1 MVYYR
6 QDKQKRIR
14 YLCGI
19 VGAGIL
25 LAAIVVGEAGRHPV
39 KEGGFD
45 IVRYLGERMT
55 VLVCPVSGFLKA
67 SETTDSWQEF
77 FYSIP
82 FYQSPLYDYIQGAE
96 EGTMTLSYEMLAIRE
111 GSDEGGSMSAAGSAG
126 GDNSYAA
133 YSDAMLQAGNII
145 GGNIDFSVNDA
156 VPLQEILPG
165 AAGGFTLE
173 NFVPASERKV
183 YYSLNDLRDYS
194 FLIRNFYIVDP
205 STGVTAD
212 QINAEYMMSQD
223 MTINKDVDGPQILIY
238 HTHSQEAFADS
249 VPGDA
254 STTIVGVGEYLA
266 YILEEEYGY
275 EVLHHVASYDTQQHN
290 YAYSYAE
297 PEIRKLLEEYPS
309 IQVVIDLHRDEM
321 AEGTRLVTQ
330 VNGQPT
336 AQFMFFNGLSYL
348 NELGHID
355 YLANPNLN
363 ENLAFSFQ
371 MQMTVNTYYPG
382 LARRIYLKGYRYNMH
397 LAGKSLLIELG
408 AQNNTV
414 QEIRNACHPLAD
426 VLDRVL
432 SGRG

>member
-19 VGAGIL
+19 VGVGIL

-45 IVRYLGERMT
+45 IVRYLGEKMT
-55 VLVCPVSGFLKA
+55 VLVCPVSGFLQA
-67 SETTDSWQEF
+67 SATTDSWQEF

-82 FYQSPLYDYIQGAE
+82 FYQSPLYDYIHGAE

-111 GSDEGGSMSAAGSAG
+111 GSDEGGAMSASGSAG
-126 GDNSYAA
+126 ADHSFAA
-133 YSDAMLQAGNII
+133 SSDAMLQAWNMT
-145 GGNIDFSVNDA
+145 GGDAGFSVNDA

-183 YYSLNDLRDYS
+183 YYSLNDLKDYS
-194 FLIRNFYIVDP
+194 FLVRNFYIVDP

-249 VPGDA
+249 VPGDV
-254 STTIVGVGEYLA
+254 STTIVGAGEYLA

-348 NELGHID
+348 NELGRID
-355 YLANPNLN
+355 YLSNPNLK

-371 MQMTVNTYYPG
+371 MQMTVNAYYPG

-397 LAGKSLLIELG
+397 LTGKYLLIELG

-432 SGRG
+432 SGR

>member
-1 MVYYR
+1 MVTYG

-14 YLCGI
+14 HFLGVLG
-19 VGAGIL
+19 VGVL
-25 LAAIVVGEAGRHPV
+25 LVAVLIGEAGRRSKGEV
-39 KEGGFD
+39 SYDF
-45 IVRYLGERMT
+45 VRYLGRMMT
-55 VLVCPVSGFLKA
+55 VFICPVSGFLED
-67 SETTDSWQEF
+67 SETTVSWQEF

-82 FYQSPLYDYIQGAE
+82 FYQSPLYEYIRGSE
-96 EGTMTLSYEMLAIRE
+96 DGNMSLSYELLAIRE
-111 GSDEGGSMSAAGSAG
+111 GSDEGGAMSAADSTG
-126 GDNSYAA
+126 AA
-133 YSDAMLQAGNII
+133 LNAEALMTSSHIMT
-145 GGNIDFSVNDA
+145 GGNDLSVNDA

-165 AAGGFTLE
+165 AAGGFTIE
-173 NFVPASERKV
+173 NFVPASERSA

-194 FLIRNFYIVDP
+194 FLVRNFYIVDP
-205 STGVTAD
+205 STSVTAE
-212 QINAEYMMSQD
+212 QINAESMLSRD
-223 MTINKDVDGPQILIY
+223 MTIDTTVDGPQILIY

-254 STTIVGVGEYLA
+254 STTIVGAGEYLA
-266 YILEEEYGY
+266 SILEEKYGY

-321 AEGTRLVTQ
+321 AEGTKLVTQ

-348 NELGHID
+348 NELGRID
-355 YLANPNLN
+355 YLANPNLS

-371 MQMTVNTYYPG
+371 MQMAVNTYYPG

-397 LAGKSLLIELG
+397 LTGKYLLIELG

-432 SGRG
+432 SGR

>member
-1 MVYYR
+1 MVYHG
-6 QDKQKRIR
+6 QDKQKGIR
-14 YLCGI
+14 YILGVFG
-19 VGAGIL
+19 VGML
-25 LAAIVVGEAGRHPV
+25 LIAVLVGESSRRSKESGGYDFV
-39 KEGGFD
+39 K
-45 IVRYLGERMT
+45 YLGKMMT
-55 VLVCPVSGFLKA
+55 VFICPVSGFLED
-67 SETTDSWQEF
+67 SETTVSWQEF

-96 EGTMTLSYEMLAIRE
+96 EGERILSYEMLAIRE
-111 GSDEGGSMSAAGSAG
+111 GSDEGGSMSASGADDLTAAESVMTSSGVMPG
-126 GDNSYAA
+126 G
-133 YSDAMLQAGNII
+133 
-145 GGNIDFSVNDA
+145 DFSVNDA

-165 AAGGFTLE
+165 AAGGFTIE
-173 NFVPASERKV
+173 NFVPASEKNAF
-183 YYSLNDLRDYS
+183 YNLNDLKDYS

-205 STGVTAD
+205 STSVTAE
-212 QINAEYMMSQD
+212 QINAQSMLSQD
-223 MTINKDVDGPQILIY
+223 MTIDTSVDGPQILIY

-249 VPGDA
+249 VPGDV
-254 STTIVGVGEYLA
+254 STTIVGAGEYLA
-266 YILEEEYGY
+266 SILEEKYGY
-275 EVLHHVASYDTQQHN
+275 EVLHHVASYDTQQHS

-297 PEIRKLLEEYPS
+297 PEIRKILEEYPS

-355 YLANPNLN
+355 YLANPNLK

-397 LAGKSLLIELG
+397 LTGKYLLIELG

-426 VLDRVL
+426 VIDRVL
-432 SGRG
+432 SGR

>member
-1 MVYYR
+1 MVYHG
-6 QDKQKRIR
+6 QDKQKGIR
-14 YLCGI
+14 FFLGI
-19 VGAGIL
+19 FGVAML
-25 LAAIVVGEAGRHPV
+25 LIAVLVGESSRRSR
-39 KEGGFD
+39 ESGGYDF
-45 IVRYLGERMT
+45 VGYLGKVMT
-55 VLVCPVSGFLKA
+55 VFICPVSGFLED
-67 SETTDSWQEF
+67 SETTVSWQEF

-96 EGTMTLSYEMLAIRE
+96 EGERILSYEMLAIRE
-111 GSDEGGSMSAAGSAG
+111 GSDEGGSMSAAGAADADDLVASESVMTSSGIMSG
-126 GDNSYAA
+126 G
-133 YSDAMLQAGNII
+133 
-145 GGNIDFSVNDA
+145 DFSVNDA

-165 AAGGFTLE
+165 AAGGFTIE
-173 NFVPASERKV
+173 NFVPASERNAF
-183 YYSLNDLRDYS
+183 YSLNDLKDYS

-205 STGVTAD
+205 STSVTAD
-212 QINAEYMMSQD
+212 QINAQSMLSQD
-223 MTINKDVDGPQILIY
+223 MTIDMAVDGPQILIY

-254 STTIVGVGEYLA
+254 STTIVGAGEYLA
-266 YILEEEYGY
+266 SILEEKYGY

-297 PEIRKLLEEYPS
+297 PEIRKILEEYPS

-355 YLANPNLN
+355 YLANPNLK

-397 LAGKSLLIELG
+397 LTGKYLLIELG

-426 VLDRVL
+426 VIDRVL
-432 SGRG
+432 SGR

>member
-1 MVYYR
+1 MVTYG

-14 YLCGI
+14 HFLCVLG
-19 VGAGIL
+19 VGVL
-25 LAAIVVGEAGRHPV
+25 LVAVLIGEAGRRP
-39 KEGGFD
+39 KGEESYDF
-45 IVRYLGERMT
+45 VRYLGRMMT
-55 VLVCPVSGFLKA
+55 VFICPVSGFLED
-67 SETTDSWQEF
+67 SETTVSWQEF

-82 FYQSPLYDYIQGAE
+82 FYQSPLYEYIRGSE
-96 EGTMTLSYEMLAIRE
+96 DENMSLSYELLAIRE
-111 GSDEGGSMSAAGSAG
+111 GSDEGGAMSAADSTGVSLTSEALMTSSHIMAG
-126 GDNSYAA
+126 GND
-133 YSDAMLQAGNII
+133 L
-145 GGNIDFSVNDA
+145 SVNDA
-156 VPLQEILPG
+156 VPLQDILPG
-165 AAGGFTLE
+165 AAGGFTIE
-173 NFVPASERKV
+173 NFVPASERSA

-194 FLIRNFYIVDP
+194 FLVRNFYIVDP
-205 STGVTAD
+205 STNVTAE
-212 QINAEYMMSQD
+212 QINAQSMLSQD
-223 MTINKDVDGPQILIY
+223 MTIDTTVDGPQILIY

-254 STTIVGVGEYLA
+254 STTIVGAGEYLA
-266 YILEEEYGY
+266 SILEEKYGY

-321 AEGTRLVTQ
+321 AEGTKLVTQ

-355 YLANPNLN
+355 YLANPNLS

-371 MQMTVNTYYPG
+371 MQMAVNTYYPG

-397 LAGKSLLIELG
+397 LTGKYLLIELG

-432 SGRG
+432 SGR

>member
-1 MVYYR
+1 MVYLGR
-6 QDKQKRIR
+6 DKQKRIR
-14 YLCGI
+14 YFWGI
-19 VGAGIL
+19 LGAGIL
-25 LAAIVVGEAGRHPV
+25 LAAVLVGEAGRHPRA
-39 KEGGFD
+39 EGSFD

-55 VLVCPVSGFLKA
+55 VFVCPVSGFLKD
-67 SETTDSWQEF
+67 SETTVTWQEF

-96 EGTMTLSYEMLAIRE
+96 EGDMTLSYEMLAIRE
-111 GSDEGGSMSAAGSAG
+111 GSDEGGVMAGA
-126 GDNSYAA
+126 DNSLVTSSGAV
-133 YSDAMLQAGNII
+133 LQAGS
-145 GGNIDFSVNDA
+145 GDAGFSVSDA

-173 NFVPASERKV
+173 NFVPASERKT

-254 STTIVGVGEYLA
+254 STTIVGAGAYLA
-266 YILEEEYGY
+266 SILEEKYGY
-275 EVLHHVASYDTQQHN
+275 EVLHHVASYDTKQHN

-297 PEIRKLLEEYPS
+297 PEIREILEKYPS

-348 NELGHID
+348 NELGRID
-355 YLANPNLN
+355 YLSNPNLK

-371 MQMTVNTYYPG
+371 MQMTVNSYYPG

-397 LAGKSLLIELG
+397 LAGKYLLIELG

-432 SGRG
+432 SGR

>member
-1 MVYYR
+1 MVYHR
-6 QDKQKRIR
+6 RDKQKRIR
-14 YLCGI
+14 YFWGI
-19 VGAGIL
+19 LGAGIL
-25 LAAIVVGEAGRHPV
+25 LTAVLVGESGRHP
-39 KEGGFD
+39 KEEGGFD

-55 VLVCPVSGFLKA
+55 VFVCPVSGFLED
-67 SETTDSWQEF
+67 SETTVSWQEL

-82 FYQSPLYDYIQGAE
+82 FYQSPLYDYIQGAD
-96 EGTMTLSYEMLAIRE
+96 EGDMTLSYEMLAIRE
-111 GSDEGGSMSAAGSAG
+111 GSDEGSKITEGSSADISEALMASTQSVT
-126 GDNSYAA
+126 DENP
-133 YSDAMLQAGNII
+133 
-145 GGNIDFSVNDA
+145 DFSVNDA

-165 AAGGFTLE
+165 AAGGFTIE
-173 NFVPASERKV
+173 NFVPASERNV
-183 YYSLNDLRDYS
+183 FYSLDDLKDFS
-194 FLIRNFYIVDP
+194 FLTRNFYIVDP
-205 STGVTAD
+205 STSVTAD
-212 QINAEYMMSQD
+212 QINAEYMLSQD
-223 MTINKDVDGPQILIY
+223 MTIDTGTDGPQILIY

-254 STTIVGVGEYLA
+254 STTIVGAGAYLA
-266 YILEEEYGY
+266 SILEEKYGY
-275 EVLHHVASYDTQQHN
+275 EVLHHVASYDTKQHN

-297 PEIRKLLEEYPS
+297 PEIREILERYPS

-355 YLANPNLN
+355 YLANPNLK

-397 LAGKSLLIELG
+397 LAGKYLLIELG

-426 VLDRVL
+426 VIDRVL
-432 SGRG
+432 SGR

>member
-1 MVYYR
+1 MVTYG

-14 YLCGI
+14 HFLCVLG
-19 VGAGIL
+19 VGVL
-25 LAAIVVGEAGRHPV
+25 LTAVLIGEAGRRP
-39 KEGGFD
+39 KGEASYDF
-45 IVRYLGERMT
+45 VRYLGRMMT
-55 VLVCPVSGFLKA
+55 VFICPVSGFLED
-67 SETTDSWQEF
+67 SETTVSWQEF

-82 FYQSPLYDYIQGAE
+82 FYQSPLYEYIRGSE
-96 EGTMTLSYEMLAIRE
+96 DGHMSLSYELLAIRE
-111 GSDEGGSMSAAGSAG
+111 GSDEGGAMSAADSTGAAL
-126 GDNSYAA
+126 NSEALMT
-133 YSDAMLQAGNII
+133 SSHIMD
-145 GGNIDFSVNDA
+145 GGNNFSVNDA
-156 VPLQEILPG
+156 VPLQDILPG
-165 AAGGFTLE
+165 AAGGFTIE
-173 NFVPASERKV
+173 NFVPASERSA
-183 YYSLNDLRDYS
+183 YYSLNDLSDYS
-194 FLIRNFYIVDP
+194 FLVRNFYIVDP
-205 STGVTAD
+205 STSVTAE
-212 QINAEYMMSQD
+212 QINAQSMLSRD
-223 MTINKDVDGPQILIY
+223 MTIDTAVDGPQILIY

-254 STTIVGVGEYLA
+254 STTIVGAGEYLA
-266 YILEEEYGY
+266 SILEEKYGY
-275 EVLHHVASYDTQQHN
+275 EVLHHVASYDTRQHN

-321 AEGTRLVTQ
+321 AEGTKLVTQ

-348 NELGHID
+348 NELGRID
-355 YLANPNLN
+355 YLSNPNLS

-371 MQMTVNTYYPG
+371 MQMAVNTYYPG

-397 LAGKSLLIELG
+397 LTGKYLLIELG

-432 SGRG
+432 SGR

>member
-1 MVYYR
+1 MIYR
-6 QDKQKRIR
+6 GQDKRK
-14 YLCGI
+14 GI
-19 VGAGIL
+19 QYFFFALGVGIL
-25 LAAIVVGEAGRHPV
+25 LIAVLVGESGRRA
-39 KEGGFD
+39 KEEGRYDF
-45 IVRYLGERMT
+45 VSYLGEIMT
-55 VLVCPVSGFLKA
+55 VFISPVSGFLED
-67 SETTDSWQEF
+67 SETTVTWQEF

-82 FYQSPLYDYIQGAE
+82 FNQSPLYNYIRGTE
-96 EGTMTLSYEMLAIRE
+96 EGDRILSYEMLAIRE
-111 GSDEGGSMSAAGSAG
+111 GSDEGSALSASGDGDAQPLTSPNITASSGIVYG
-126 GDNSYAA
+126 G
-133 YSDAMLQAGNII
+133 
-145 GGNIDFSVNDA
+145 DFSVNDA
-156 VPLQEILPG
+156 MPLQEILPG
-165 AAGGFTLE
+165 AAGGFTIE
-173 NFVPASERKV
+173 NFVPASERSV
-183 YYSLNDLRDYS
+183 FYSQNDLKDYS

-205 STGVTAD
+205 TTSVTAE
-212 QINAEYMMSQD
+212 QINVETMLAQD
-223 MTINKDVDGPQILIY
+223 MTIDTSVDGPQILIY

-254 STTIVGVGEYLA
+254 STTIVGAGEYLA
-266 YILEEEYGY
+266 SILEEKYGY

-297 PEIRKLLEEYPS
+297 PEIRKILEEYPS

-348 NELGHID
+348 NEMGHID
-355 YLANPNLN
+355 YLANPNLK

-397 LAGKSLLIELG
+397 LTGKYLLIELG

-426 VLDRVL
+426 VIDRVL
-432 SGRG
+432 SGR

>member
-1 MVYYR
+1 MVYHR

-14 YLCGI
+14 YFLGI
-19 VGAGIL
+19 FGVGIL
-25 LAAIVVGEAGRHPV
+25 LISVLVGESARRSNESGSYD
-39 KEGGFD
+39 F
-45 IVRYLGERMT
+45 VRYLGKIMT
-55 VLVCPVSGFLKA
+55 VFICPVSGFLED
-67 SETTDSWQEF
+67 SDTTVTWQEF

-96 EGTMTLSYEMLAIRE
+96 EGERILSYEMLAIRE
-111 GSDEGGSMSAAGSAG
+111 GSDEGGSMSAAGNG
-126 GDNSYAA
+126 GDDLMMAEDVMAS
-133 YSDAMLQAGNII
+133 SGII
-145 GGNIDFSVNDA
+145 SGGNFSVNDA

-165 AAGGFTLE
+165 AAGGFTIE
-173 NFVPASERKV
+173 NFVPASERMTF
-183 YYSLNDLRDYS
+183 YSLNDLKDFS

-205 STGVTAD
+205 STSVTAE
-212 QINAEYMMSQD
+212 QIDVQSMLSQD
-223 MTINKDVDGPQILIY
+223 MTIDASVDGPQILIY

-254 STTIVGVGEYLA
+254 STTIVGAGEYLA
-266 YILEEEYGY
+266 SILEEKYGY
-275 EVLHHVASYDTQQHN
+275 EVLHHVASYDTRQHN

-297 PEIRKLLEEYPS
+297 PEIRKILEEYPS

-348 NELGHID
+348 NELGRID
-355 YLANPNLN
+355 YLANPNLK

-397 LAGKSLLIELG
+397 LTGKYLLIELG

-426 VLDRVL
+426 VIDRVL
-432 SGRG
+432 SGR

>member
-1 MVYYR
+1 MVYHG
-6 QDKQKRIR
+6 QDKQKGIR
-14 YLCGI
+14 FFLGI
-19 VGAGIL
+19 FCVAVFLIAVL
-25 LAAIVVGEAGRHPV
+25 IGESGRRP
-39 KEGGFD
+39 KGEESYDF
-45 IVRYLGERMT
+45 VRYLGKMMT
-55 VLVCPVSGFLKA
+55 VFICPVSGFLED
-67 SETTDSWQEF
+67 SETTVSWQEF

-82 FYQSPLYDYIQGAE
+82 FYQSPLYDYIRGSE
-96 EGTMTLSYEMLAIRE
+96 EGDMYLSYEMLAIRE
-111 GSDEGGSMSAAGSAG
+111 GSDEGSAMSTVDSMGGNGSMTSDALMTSSGVMVG
-126 GDNSYAA
+126 GD
-133 YSDAMLQAGNII
+133 AG
-145 GGNIDFSVNDA
+145 FSVNNA

-165 AAGGFTLE
+165 AAGGFTIE
-173 NFVPASERKV
+173 NFVPASERNV
-183 YYSLNDLRDYS
+183 FYSLNDLRDYS
-194 FLIRNFYIVDP
+194 FLVRNFYIVDP
-205 STGVTAD
+205 STSVTAE
-212 QINAEYMMSQD
+212 QINGESMLSQD
-223 MTINKDVDGPQILIY
+223 MTIDTTVDGPQILIY

-254 STTIVGVGEYLA
+254 STTIVGAGEYLA
-266 YILEEEYGY
+266 SILEEKYGY

-397 LAGKSLLIELG
+397 LTGKYLLIELG

-432 SGRG
+432 SGR